1 MFRFRRIA
9 AVTAVLVCLAAA
21 GVALAVGPIS
31 QQKQIE
37 SLAPPIVG
45 NSPAAADA
53 AVDTSFTYQGRLQQ
67 SGTPFTGSCAFQFSL
82 WDAASGGTQLGAAQS
97 FGSVAVEAGLF
108 NVALD
113 FGSQFQGDARWL
125 ATAVQCPGDAN
136 YVNLTPR
143 QSLTAVPYA
152 HSLRPGAIIIQ
163 RAANAQAI
171 HGHATASNSIGVWGE
186 SDQHVGVYGTSPGG
200 QGVWGQSTTGTGVFG
215 VSDSWAGVSG
225 QSTSASGVVG
235 ISSGQYAGGVYG
247 ENQGS
252 GYGVYGKAIDGAGVF
267 GSSTNWVGVYG
278 QTAAAS
284 VAAVWGKNTSGGVAG
299 RFDGTVQITG
309 GADLAE
315 RFVVTG
321 KTVVIPGTVLVI
333 DSANPGQLVASER
346 PYDTRV
352 VGIVSGA
359 GGVQPGLTL
368 HQEGLMEG
376 DTQVAIAGRVYVLAE
391 ADSAPIQPGDLL
403 TTSTLPGYA
412 MKAADRDQ
420 AYGAVLGK
428 ALTGL
433 DKGTGLVLVLV
444 TLQ

>member
-1 MFRFRRIA
+1 MFRFRRIV
-9 AVTAVLVCLAAA
+9 AVTAVLICLAAA
-21 GVALAVGPIS
+21 GIALAAGPLN

-37 SLAPPIVG
+37 PVVPLITTDNPV
-45 NSPAAADA
+45 AADA

-67 SGTPFTGSCAFQFSL
+67 SGAPFTGSCAFQFSL
-82 WDAASGGTQLGAAQS
+82 WDAASGGTQQGSTLS

-125 ATAVQCPGDAN
+125 ATAVQCPGDVS
-136 YVNLTPR
+136 YINLTPR
-143 QSLTAVPYA
+143 QLLTAVPYA
-152 HSLRPGAIIIQ
+152 HSLRPGALIIQ

-200 QGVWGQSTTGTGVFG
+200 QGVWGQSASGTGVFG
-215 VSDSWAGVSG
+215 RSNTWAGVWG
-225 QSTSASGVVG
+225 QSDSASGVVG
-235 ISSGQYAGGVYG
+235 ISGGQYSGGVYG
-247 ENQGS
+247 ENQGA
-252 GYGVYGKAIDGAGVF
+252 GYGVFGKAVNGAGVY
-267 GSSTNWVGVYG
+267 GSSTNWIGVYG
-278 QTAAAS
+278 QTSAAN
-284 VAAVWGKNTSGGVAG
+284 VAAIRGTNTAGGVAG

-321 KTVVIPGTVLVI
+321 ARTVVPGTVLVI
-333 DSANPGQLVASER
+333 DSANAGQLVASER

-352 VGIVSGA
+352 VGIASGA

-368 HQEGLMEG
+368 HQAGLLEGN
-376 DTQVAIAGRVYVLAE
+376 TQVAIAGRVYVLAE

-403 TTSTLPGYA
+403 TTSALPGYA
-412 MKAADRDQ
+412 MKATDRDQ

>member
-1 MFRFRRIA
+1 MFHFRRILAVLAVALCLVA
-9 AVTAVLVCLAAA
+9 AGIAMAAGPLGQQSVAQPVTPDFVLESSEVAETAVSTL
-21 GVALAVGPIS
+21 
-31 QQKQIE
+31 
-37 SLAPPIVG
+37 
-45 NSPAAADA
+45 
-53 AVDTSFTYQGRLQQ
+53 FTYQGRLQQ
-67 SGTPFTGSCAFQFSL
+67 SGAPFTGSCAFQFSL
-82 WDAASGGTQLGAAQS
+82 WDDAVGGAQQGSTQS
-97 FGSVAVEAGLF
+97 FGAVAVEAGLF

-113 FGSQFQGDARWL
+113 FGDQFKGDGRWL
-125 ATAVQCPGDAN
+125 ATAVQCPGDAG
-136 YVNLTPR
+136 YTDLTPR
-143 QSLTAVPYA
+143 QALTAVPYA
-152 HSLRPGAIIIQ
+152 LSLRPGAVTIQ
-163 RAANAQAI
+163 RAANARAI
-171 HGHATASNSIGVWGE
+171 HGYATNSNGIGVWGQ

-215 VSDSWAGVSG
+215 ASDSWAGVWG
-225 QSTSASGVVG
+225 QSNSASGVVG
-235 ISSGQYAGGVYG
+235 ISSNQYSGGVYG
-247 ENQGS
+247 ENLANGW
-252 GYGVYGKAIDGAGVF
+252 GVYGKAVNGAGVF
-267 GSSTNWVGVYG
+267 GKSTNWVGVYG
-278 QTAAAS
+278 ETETGN
-284 VAAVWGKNTSGGVAG
+284 VPGVWGRNTAGGVAG

-321 KTVVIPGTVLVI
+321 AKAVTPGTVLVL
-333 DSANPGQLVASER
+333 DAAHPGQLVPSER

-352 VGIVSGA
+352 VGIASGA

-368 HQEGLMEG
+368 HQEGLLEG

-391 ADSAPIQPGDLL
+391 ANSAPIQPGDLL
-403 TTSTLPGYA
+403 TTSALAGYA